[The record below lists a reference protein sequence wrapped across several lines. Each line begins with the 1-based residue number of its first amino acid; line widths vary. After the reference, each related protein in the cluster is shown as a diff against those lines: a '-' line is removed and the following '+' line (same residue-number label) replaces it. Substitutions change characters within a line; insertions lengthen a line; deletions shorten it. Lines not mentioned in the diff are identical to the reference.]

1 MNNLRDVDKMTESE
15 RRVEMEI
22 DAKRRT
28 DNCLV
33 DIRNVL
39 SKWNCK
45 IDPMF
50 QLSSQGVATSYAIV
64 PLITVKM

>member
-1 MNNLRDVDKMTESE
+1 MNGLRDVDKMTESE
-15 RRVEMEI
+15 RRVEMEL
-22 DAKRRT
+22 DAKRRA

-39 SKWNCK
+39 NKWSCK
-45 IDPMF
+45 IDPMV
-50 QLSSQGVATSYAIV
+50 QISSQGVGTSFAIV

>member
-1 MNNLRDVDKMTESE
+1 MSDSRDMDKMTESE
-15 RRVEMEI
+15 MRVEMEL
-22 DAKRRT
+22 DAKRRA
-28 DNCLV
+28 DNCLM
-33 DIRNVL
+33 DIRKALNR
-39 SKWNCK
+39 WNCK